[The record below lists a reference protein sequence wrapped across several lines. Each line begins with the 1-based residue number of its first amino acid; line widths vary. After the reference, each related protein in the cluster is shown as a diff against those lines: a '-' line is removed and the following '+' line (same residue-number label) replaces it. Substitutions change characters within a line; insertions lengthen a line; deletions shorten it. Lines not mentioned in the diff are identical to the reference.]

1 MLTTWMRF
9 SISSILALQ
18 NCLKNF
24 TLDCEIFV
32 KRSVLIKLTI
42 CVYTLLEN
50 HHKKGFH
57 CLEKKNERTK
67 QHVKLIDCTELL
79 ESTVT
84 VKRNL

>member
-32 KRSVLIKLTI
+32 ERSVLIKLTI

-50 HHKKGFH
+50 HKKGFH
-57 CLEKKNERTK
+57 CLEKKERKNNT
-67 QHVKLIDCTELL
+67 
-79 ESTVT
+79 SS
-84 VKRNL
+84 